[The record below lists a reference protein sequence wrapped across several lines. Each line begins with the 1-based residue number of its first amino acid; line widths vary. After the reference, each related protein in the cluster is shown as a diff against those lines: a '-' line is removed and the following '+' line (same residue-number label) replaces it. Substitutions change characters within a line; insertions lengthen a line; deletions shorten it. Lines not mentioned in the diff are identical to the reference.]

1 MHEIQRDPNFD
12 QMVDKMAPKP
22 TKERNSSKRKDRSN
36 DDQQSR
42 GKFYLVLKIIARHLW
57 DSKVLYDITYI
68 MMSNSFYQIWSF
80 SL

>member
-42 GKFYLVLKIIARHLW
+42 GNHYLVFAKIRVKCLVKRGT
-57 DSKVLYDITYI
+57 SYL
-68 MMSNSFYQIWSF
+68 
-80 SL
+80 

>member
-42 GKFYLVLKIIARHLW
+42 GNFIWFRQKSRIRLVIIVISNRP
-57 DSKVLYDITYI
+57 
-68 MMSNSFYQIWSF
+68 NSFYPIS
-80 SL
+80 

>member
-42 GKFYLVLKIIARHLW
+42 GNYYLVLTKKLG
-57 DSKVLYDITYI
+57 
-68 MMSNSFYQIWSF
+68 
-80 SL
+80 

>member
-42 GKFYLVLKIIARHLW
+42 GNYYLVLTKNSDKTCIIIVFSNR
-57 DSKVLYDITYI
+57 
-68 MMSNSFYQIWSF
+68 SNSFYPT
-80 SL
+80 SLFYF

>member
-42 GKFYLVLKIIARHLW
+42 GNFIWFRQKISDKTCNNCI
-57 DSKVLYDITYI
+57 
-68 MMSNSFYQIWSF
+68 Q
-80 SL
+80 